1 MADLDLVRPRGGARE
16 PGLSVRVR
24 LTLSYAALVVIAGVL
39 LLGVVALWLL
49 RYIPDEAVY
58 TREGRFVPNRTD
70 IIRAFV
76 PPATW
81 AVLALLV
88 VGVVGGWYL
97 AGRVLRPL
105 TMISEAARKAAAG
118 SLSHR
123 IAMPGPQDEFRELAD
138 VFDAMLTRIEGD
150 VERQRRFAA
159 NASHELRTPLS
170 VTRTLLEVA
179 EAETSPDLPALL
191 ARLHG
196 ANDRAIALTEAL
208 LLLARVEARPPA
220 PVPTDLSLAAEEAE
234 ELLHGLADA
243 RGVRIDVDADP
254 VIVAG
259 DQTLL
264 SQLATNLLQ
273 NAIVHNVPEGGT
285 VWIRAVADTDGGRLV
300 VENTGRPIDPALV
313 ATLTEPFQ
321 RGAQRARGDG
331 DGDTGSGLGLA
342 IAASIV
348 EALHGTLRLHAR
360 TGGGLRVEAS
370 FPLAR

>member
-1 MADLDLVRPRGGARE
+1 MAEPDLARPRGDVRE

-49 RYIPDEAVY
+49 RYIPEEAAY
-58 TREGRFVPNRTD
+58 TTGGDPVPNRGD
-70 IIRAFV
+70 ILRAFV

-81 AVLALLV
+81 TVLALLV
-88 VGVVGGWYL
+88 GGIVGGWYL

-105 TMISEAARKAAAG
+105 TMIGDAARKAAAG

-179 EAETSPDLPALL
+179 EAETNPDLPALL

-208 LLLARVEARPPA
+208 LLLARVEARPPTA
-220 PVPTDLSLAAEEAE
+220 VPTDLSLAAEEAE
-234 ELLHGLADA
+234 ELLHNLADVH
-243 RGVRIDVDADP
+243 GIRIDIDADP

-264 SQLATNLLQ
+264 NQLATNLLQ
-273 NAIVHNVPEGGT
+273 NAIVHNASEGGIA
-285 VWIRAVADTDGGRLV
+285 WIRTVADADGGRLV

-321 RGAQRARGDG
+321 RGAQRTRS

-348 EALHGTLRLHAR
+348 EALHGTLSLHAR